1 MKIRAQN
8 DYALSGIVL
17 LAAAFILLAVAVL
30 TDRGD
35 LSSATLLLSGVAC
48 FLTAVFMLSF
58 ARAEPVDTEIAS
70 LLPVAGMLNQSRIC
84 ADLGVRGDAWFIPS
98 PSEKGAVKEFI
109 PVQGVEIPGTFPDF
123 SFLTDPKTPGILLIP
138 AAYPLLEYLLRKGGL
153 HVPSDE
159 SELVA
164 GIREICM
171 DVLELADKVEIVRE
185 GDTLIM
191 NVRGYRLYPGCRMI
205 AAESPKCCTMHPC
218 GICSLAACLLARGL
232 SCPWQVSHI
241 RFDDVRS
248 GFSVVFRGLPA
259 PAPTGEGRDSSG

>member
-8 DYALSGIVL
+8 DYALSGIAL
-17 LAAAFILLAVAVL
+17 LAAAFILLAVAAL

-84 ADLGVRGDAWFIPS
+84 ADLGVRGDAWFIPA
-98 PSEKGAVKEFI
+98 PSEKGAVREFI
-109 PVQGVEIPGTFPDF
+109 PVQGVEIPGAFPDF
-123 SFLTDPKTPGILLIP
+123 SFLTEPESPGILFIP
-138 AAYPLLEYLLRKGGL
+138 AAQPLLEHLERKGAL
-153 HVPSDE
+153 HIPSDE
-159 SELVA
+159 AELVA
-164 GIREICM
+164 GIREVCT
-171 DVLELADKVEIVRE
+171 DVLELVDNVEIARD

-191 NVRGYRLYPGCRMI
+191 TVRGYRLYPGCRMI

-218 GICSLAACLLARGL
+218 GICSLTACLLARGL
-232 SCPWQVSHI
+232 SRPWQVSHI
-241 RFDDVRS
+241 RFDDVKS
-248 GFSVVFRGLPA
+248 GFSVVFRELSA
-259 PAPTGEGRDSSG
+259 PAPIGEGRDSSG